1 MAKRF
6 QVDDTAL
13 YLGDNGICL
22 CGAHLGMTA
31 RYSGRDISGQRI
43 YRLSPEDD
51 REGRKMST
59 EFRGFR
65 CEVCKRPQSLIIV
78 AA

>member
-51 REGRKMST
+51 REGRRMSA
-59 EFRGFR
+59 ECQGFK